1 MAKLS
6 FYVTILA
13 LGLTIFTA
21 CQKNE
26 GPVYELSKTVVV
38 KLAAQNELP
47 APALRTDNGTGTAT
61 LKLYSDNHLDY
72 VINMGIY
79 NPSDKITM
87 AHIHTGDAGT
97 NGPVSV
103 TFDVTAANNSRN
115 FGGSVQLTQAQA
127 DAIKA
132 GTPQYV
138 NVHSVSRPGGLVRG
152 QLETDVLQ
160 AFNTQMFGNREVPIA
175 STNAV
180 GTAWVRITADNN
192 VFSNI
197 NVVNLAVGESLTAA
211 HIHTGA
217 IRTNGPVLVNLLPG
231 GVTDFGRTVKIPIT
245 QAQAT
250 SLATSPL
257 YLNAHSTRF
266 PGGVVRNQVRN

>member
-1 MAKLS
+1 M
-6 FYVTILA
+6 
-13 LGLTIFTA
+13 LGN
-21 CQKNE
+21 Q
-26 GPVYELSKTVVV
+26 
-38 KLAAQNELP
+38 
-47 APALRTDNGTGTAT
+47 
-61 LKLYSDNHLDY
+61 
-72 VINMGIY
+72 
-79 NPSDKITM
+79 
-87 AHIHTGDAGT
+87 
-97 NGPVSV
+97 
-103 TFDVTAANNSRN
+103 
-115 FGGSVQLTQAQA
+115 
-127 DAIKA
+127 
-132 GTPQYV
+132 
-138 NVHSVSRPGGLVRG
+138 
-152 QLETDVLQ
+152 
-160 AFNTQMFGNREVPIA
+160 EVPIA